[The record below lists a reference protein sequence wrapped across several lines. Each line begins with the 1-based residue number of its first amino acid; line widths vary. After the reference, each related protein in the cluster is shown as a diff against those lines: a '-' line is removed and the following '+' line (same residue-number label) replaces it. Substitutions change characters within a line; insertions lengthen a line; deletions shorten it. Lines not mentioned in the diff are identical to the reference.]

1 MSRTEQTILWIYA
14 ALIAIW
20 PVRYVVIA
28 WVFRSLDILTE
39 LSPRFEQPDPPLV
52 TAFIP
57 ARDEEAV
64 LADCLASVSKQT
76 YANLEILVVDDR
88 STDRTPEIAREF
100 AAHDERI
107 RVITIDDLPPGWT
120 GKTHALQTAA
130 NQAQGDWF
138 WFLDADTR
146 HEPANLAIVMEYARS
161 ENAALASLLPEM
173 RCETFWESVV
183 QPLAG
188 IDLIQEFPLNFVN
201 NDRSRLAFANGQ
213 YILIRRDAY
222 DQAGGH
228 HAVRDRF
235 VEDIGMAYAVKGLG
249 LPVRMAIAHGIGSTR
264 MYASLAQLVRG
275 WSRIFYDA
283 LGRNPLRLLIKILD
297 PLVFSQSGHIAFL
310 ASIVMILTRWHS
322 SLAALATRD
331 EPRSSPPRI
340 RRPSA
345 SLLHDGSSI
354 ALRCVVSAGEP
365 GDGLGVLEV
374 DRDVPD
380 WQGHLA
386 RYCVPTPGLGSVQ
399 SSNSSSLPIAMGCMR
414 KPSSGLN
421 W

>member
-1 MSRTEQTILWIYA
+1 MTSAEQTILWIYA
-14 ALIAIW
+14 VLISIW
-20 PVRYVVIA
+20 PVRYAVIT
-28 WVFRSLDILTE
+28 WVFRSLDILTDR
-39 LSPRFEQPDPPLV
+39 SPRFNQTDPPLV

-64 LADCLASVSKQT
+64 LADCLASVCNQT

-100 AAHDERI
+100 AACDRRI
-107 RVITIDDLPPGWT
+107 RVITIDELPPGWT

-130 NQAQGDWF
+130 EQSRGDWF

-146 HEPANLAIVMEYARS
+146 HEPENLSIVMEYARR

-222 DQAGGH
+222 FASGGH

-235 VEDIGMAYAVKGLG
+235 VEDIGMAYAVKALG

-264 MYASLAQLVRG
+264 MYASLGQLVRG

-297 PLVFSQSGHIAFL
+297 PLIFSQSGHVAFL
-310 ASIVMILTRWHS
+310 ASIVMLVIGWHS
-322 SLAALATRD
+322 TLAIWLLGLSVVHHICAYLVLRPLYFMTV
-331 EPRSSPPRI
+331 PRSRYVAWYPL
-340 RRPSA
+340 A
-345 SLLHDGSSI
+345 NL
-354 ALRCVVSAGEP
+354 VM
-365 GDGLGVLEV
+365 
-374 DRDVPD
+374 D
-380 WQGHLA
+380 WVFLKAIWMCLTGKVTWRGTSYGTTADPLPLA
-386 RYCVPTPGLGSVQ
+386 ETV
-399 SSNSSSLPIAMGCMR
+399 
-414 KPSSGLN
+414 
-421 W
+421 